1 MLPNRVE
8 FPLSE
13 TMNMAQNAPDMFHD
27 AQRLLKIE
35 RWARRFAWLAFI
47 FFLLNLLG
55 LGMTLVNVFFDS
67 EAFAGLES
75 LDNIW
80 FKSNVVIM
88 GFRAILGSAAAYF
101 LLQGLSK
108 IIRYLLNLKNLALKR
123 YQSRKSLRPL

>member
-1 MLPNRVE
+1 M
-8 FPLSE
+8 SE

-123 YQSRKSLRPL
+123 YQSRKSLRPS